1 MKRRLILLAG
11 KKDTIKGFKVG
22 FLPKTNSFRNSSHT
36 VLDLKNTDMN
46 SMENI
51 NSIINAISFITEE
64 NETNDITD
72 IFLFIHTIDVD
83 NIERIVTLFLKQFK
97 PVFESIKFVYLVND
111 QDEMDVEDYDKL
123 INFKENLDVDLDITD
138 LFSDELESDNIELL
152 RDRVYLLGDIA
163 EISLIFNEGV
173 VPERIKDGIEMYYL
187 KVIDSIIK
195 SDS

>member
-11 KKDTIKGFKVG
+11 KKDTIKNFKAG

-36 VLDLKNTDMN
+36 VLDLKNIDMD
-46 SMENI
+46 SMDNI
-51 NSIINAISFITEE
+51 NSIANAINFITEE

-72 IFLFIHTIDVD
+72 IFLFIHTIEVD
-83 NIERIVTLFLKQFK
+83 KIERIVTLFLKQFK
-97 PVFESIKFVYLVND
+97 PVFESIKFVYLVSD
-111 QDEMDVEDYDKL
+111 QDEMDVADYDKL
-123 INFKENLDVDLDITD
+123 VKFKEDLDVDLDITD
-138 LFSDELESDNIELL
+138 LFSDELESDNIDLL
-152 RDRVYLLGDIA
+152 RERVYLLGDIA